1 MIQDYFQK
9 VEQRLSESEI
19 IADKRVDY
27 SEFSEDEGML
37 RGRLL
42 FIDGSV
48 LEFMEYLSK
57 EERLKYRFHLMD
69 EDGKM
74 VFRYDNAPHHN
85 VSTFP
90 HHKHLPGSVVESES
104 KGIIPV
110 LDEAERMMATRQD
123 I

>member
-1 MIQDYFQK
+1 
-9 VEQRLSESEI
+9 
-19 IADKRVDY
+19 
-27 SEFSEDEGML
+27 ML

-48 LEFMEYLSK
+48 LEFVKYLSK

>member
-1 MIQDYFQK
+1 
-9 VEQRLSESEI
+9 
-19 IADKRVDY
+19 
-27 SEFSEDEGML
+27 ML

-48 LEFMEYLSK
+48 LEFVKYLSK

-74 VFRYDNAPHHN
+74 VFRYDNAPQHN